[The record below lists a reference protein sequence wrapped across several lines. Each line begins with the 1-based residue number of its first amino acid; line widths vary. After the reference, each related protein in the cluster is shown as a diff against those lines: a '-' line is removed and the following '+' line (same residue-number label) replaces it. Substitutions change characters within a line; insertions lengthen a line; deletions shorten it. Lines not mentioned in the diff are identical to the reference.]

1 MFEQLRIKVAIKQTI
16 TLGIMLIIGLS
27 MIYLYSYYKMTGT
40 IEDNLDIL
48 ESTPFLGENN
58 ENYEERPPMLR
69 DSLSI
74 YIDKNNLYYLSDTDY
89 YPNTTTEAIIN
100 YVARSK
106 EPKSKIRVEGNYIAY
121 RTETNFLGRFIYIYD
136 YTKEF
141 TALRN
146 VGIIIAVS
154 GSLGII
160 TIALFSVYSAKKSV
174 MPIENTFNKQQ
185 ELVANASHELKTPLT
200 IINADLSILN
210 SSRNSFNPEQI
221 KWIDSISSQV
231 GRMSMLINDMLE
243 LARVDAVS
251 EKQIFEAVSLSDI
264 GYSVVLGA
272 EVLAY
277 ENQITFTSKIEPDI
291 RISGISANIE
301 KLVYI
306 LVENALKYTNKGG
319 EVDVNIYSERK
330 RAILKVK
337 NTGEGIDKDYLPKLF
352 DRFYRAD
359 ESRQSTGSF
368 GLGLSIAKAIVDI
381 HSGAISVNSKA
392 DEYTEFIVVFK
403 QL

>member
-1 MFEQLRIKVAIKQTI
+1 MFEQLRVKVAIKQTI

-27 MIYLYSYYKMTGT
+27 MIYLYSYYKMIGT
-40 IEDNLDIL
+40 IDKNLDLL
-48 ESTPFLGENN
+48 EATPFFGHTE
-58 ENYEERPPMLR
+58 EERSPLPR
-69 DSLSI
+69 DAVII
-74 YIDKNNLYYLSDTDY
+74 YIDKNNIYYLSDTTY
-89 YPNTTTEAIIN
+89 YQSATTEAIIN
-100 YVARSK
+100 YVKKSN
-106 EPKSKIRVEGNYIAY
+106 EPKSKIRVDGNHVAY
-121 RTETNFLGRFIYIYD
+121 RTETNPLGRFIFIYD

-141 TALRN
+141 AALRN
-146 VGIIIAVS
+146 VGIIIVVA
-154 GSLGII
+154 GSLGIVA
-160 TIALFSVYSAKKSV
+160 IALFSVYSAKRSV

-210 SSRNSFNPEQI
+210 SSRESFSAEQI
-221 KWIDSISSQV
+221 KWIDSISNQV

-243 LARVDAVS
+243 LARVDALS
-251 EKQIFEAVSLSDI
+251 EKQIFERVSLSDI

-272 EVLAY
+272 EVLAF
-277 ENQITFTSKIEPDI
+277 ENQITFNSKIEPDI
-291 RISGISANIE
+291 NISGINANIE

-319 EVDVNIYSERK
+319 EVDVSIYAERK

-337 NTGEGIDKDYLPKLF
+337 NTGEGIGKDYLPKLF
-352 DRFYRAD
+352 DRFYRTD

-381 HSGAISVNSKA
+381 HSGTISVNSKA
-392 DEYTEFIVVFK
+392 DEYTEFVVVFK